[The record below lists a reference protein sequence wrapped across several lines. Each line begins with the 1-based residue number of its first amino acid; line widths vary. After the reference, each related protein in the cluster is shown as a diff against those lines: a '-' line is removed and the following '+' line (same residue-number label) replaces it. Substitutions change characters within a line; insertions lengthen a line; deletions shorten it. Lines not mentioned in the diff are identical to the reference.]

1 MTVWKACKLA
11 GLQAGKESVVMADQL
26 NLKEITEK
34 DQQAQVEKLII
45 EIIAQRRQ
53 PSAWELVQEVE
64 NKVGAL
70 ARWVIMPTLK
80 SLEKGKELTAQGQSY
95 IKSLLESED
104 ITLALIGT
112 DSPSRKIV
120 PSIDELVHRSLRH
133 KGSEQFRE
141 MIDFMA
147 RFREYAPYNNMLV
160 RIQDPTCSFYATS
173 KDWVERFRRNLK
185 EDARPMLILAPMHP
199 VMLVY
204 ALDQTEGQPLPEKLQ
219 NFARYEGA
227 FQQDWLKR
235 VIENANRDRI
245 KVDFKKLSSTNAGFA
260 TFSRELHSWKMRIA
274 IHDEL
279 DEPSR
284 FGILCHEL
292 AHIYLGHL
300 GTDKDHWWPSRQNLN
315 LQTVE
320 IEAESAAYIVTTRL
334 GLSGFSEAYLSGH
347 MKSNELPESVS
358 MDLIAKVSGKL
369 EQMTKILLPKR
380 RERQQKKG

>member
-1 MTVWKACKLA
+1 MANQTNLFKAQP
-11 GLQAGKESVVMADQL
+11 G
-26 NLKEITEK
+26 
-34 DQQAQVEKLII
+34 QQEQVEKLII
-45 EIIAQRRQ
+45 EIIDQRRQ

-64 NKVGAL
+64 KKVGVL
-70 ARWVIMPTLK
+70 ARWAVRPTLI
-80 SLEKGKELTAQGQSY
+80 SFQEGKELTAQGQSY
-95 IKSLLESED
+95 VRSLLESED
-104 ITLALIGT
+104 LMLALLGT
-112 DSPSRKIV
+112 DSPSREIV
-120 PSIDELVHRSLRH
+120 PSIDELIHRSLKH

-160 RIQDPTCSFYATS
+160 RIQDPTCSFYATG
-173 KDWVERFRRNLK
+173 KDWKEKFDRNLK

-235 VIENANRDRI
+235 VIDNAARDRI
-245 KVDFKKLSSTNAGFA
+245 KIVFKTLSSTNAGFA
-260 TFSRELHSWKMRIA
+260 TFSRETHSWKMRIV

-320 IEAESAAYIVTTRL
+320 IEAESVAHIVTTRL
-334 GLSGFSEAYLSGH
+334 GLSGFSEAYLAGH
-347 MKSNELPESVS
+347 IKSPELPESVS

-369 EQMTKILLPKR
+369 EQMTKVLLPKR
-380 RERQQKKG
+380 REKPRKKG